1 MTKVVK
7 VYLLCN
13 VTDRNGKTV
22 DYKTVNRILW
32 DLQNETRAVKNKA
45 VQLCWEWFK

>member
-13 VTDRNGKTV
+13 VTDRNGNKV
-22 DYKTVNRILW
+22 NYKTVNRILW
-32 DLQNETRAVKNKA
+32 DLQKETRAVKNKA